1 MSHLQRFR
9 AQRSNRR
16 RFAIKL
22 LAGFAL
28 LSLSFSTT
36 VASAQQSP
44 AQPDTTEGRK
54 LPLKEQLTLGL
65 KATTKEDKDFINNVV
80 LKVEQGAIPR
90 PLVDST
96 FLWARERANRKS
108 ASRSLRPIVY
118 FKPGLIARA
127 KMLHLSL

>member
-1 MSHLQRFR
+1 MPRLQQFR
-9 AQRSNRR
+9 ARR
-16 RFAIKL
+16 INTHQFAIKL
-22 LAGFAL
+22 LATFAL
-28 LSLSFSTT
+28 LLGFSAT
-36 VASAQQSP
+36 VAHAQQSP
-44 AQPDTTEGRK
+44 AGADTVEGRQ

-65 KATTKEDKDFINNVV
+65 KATTKEDKEFINNVV
-80 LKVEQGAIPR
+80 LKVEQGTIPR

-127 KMLHLSL
+127 KLLHLTL

>member
-1 MSHLQRFR
+1 MTRSQRF
-9 AQRSNRR
+9 SIR
-16 RFAIKL
+16 RFTIEM

-28 LSLSFSTT
+28 LSLSFSAT
-36 VASAQQSP
+36 VTHAQQSP
-44 AQPDTTEGRK
+44 AQADATEGRK

-65 KATTKEDKDFINNVV
+65 KATTKEDKEFINKVV

-127 KMLHLSL
+127 KMLHLTL

>member
-1 MSHLQRFR
+1 MSNSRQII
-9 AQRSNRR
+9 A
-16 RFAIKL
+16 KL
-22 LAGFAL
+22 LQAFGL
-28 LSLSFSTT
+28 LLLSFSTT
-36 VASAQQSP
+36 VAHAQQSP
-44 AQPDTTEGRK
+44 AGADTVEGRQ

-65 KATTKEDKDFINNVV
+65 KATTKEDKEFINNVV

>member
-1 MSHLQRFR
+1 MTRTR
-9 AQRSNRR
+9 RPNRR
-16 RFAIKL
+16 HFTLKL
-22 LAGFAL
+22 LTGFAL
-28 LSLSFSTT
+28 LFLSFSKT
-36 VASAQQSP
+36 VSSAQQSP
-44 AQPDTTEGRK
+44 AQAETTEGRK

-65 KATTKEDKDFINNVV
+65 KATTKEDKEFINNVV

-127 KMLHLSL
+127 KMLRLSL